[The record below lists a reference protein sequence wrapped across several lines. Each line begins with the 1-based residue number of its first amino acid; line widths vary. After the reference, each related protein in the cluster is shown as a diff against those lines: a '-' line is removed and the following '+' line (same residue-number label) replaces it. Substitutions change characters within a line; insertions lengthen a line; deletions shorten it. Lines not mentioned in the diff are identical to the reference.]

1 MDRNAACILA
11 IRIPACIRSETFRLP
26 LSSLAMRSMVHKF
39 IMLPVIKIG
48 FAITCS
54 PGALTRSRA
63 KKIAM
68 EEAEV
73 HGRMALEHLMQF

>member
-1 MDRNAACILA
+1 VGSPTKSLDMSW
-11 IRIPACIRSETFRLP
+11 IPD
-26 LSSLAMRSMVHKF
+26 
-39 IMLPVIKIG
+39 G
-48 FAITCS
+48 

>member
-1 MDRNAACILA
+1 MKEVITEVMPSPSTPLRLQQA
-11 IRIPACIRSETFRLP
+11 PATP
-26 LSSLAMRSMVHKF
+26 SSPFDLN
-39 IMLPVIKIG
+39 
-48 FAITCS
+48 CS

-73 HGRMALEHLMQF
+73 HGRMALEHLMKF